1 MVLYYVYLSC
11 FLTGATLMACQ
22 FLLGLLGL
30 GGHHDMAADHDVSH
44 DVGHDAHH
52 EHGADDANHDQ
63 YMAWFMGA
71 FTFRALV
78 AGVTFFGLAGLAAL
92 KEDMDTYL
100 TIAIASAAAVGALFL
115 VATMM
120 RSLSKLR
127 SDGTVRIDR
136 AVGKSGTVYLNIP
149 GQKSGVG
156 KVHLNLQNRTVEYQ
170 AVTPNGD
177 LTTGSKVVV
186 VSVLG
191 SDTVEVVS
199 ATDSGSTPH
208 V

>member
-1 MVLYYVYLSC
+1 
-11 FLTGATLMACQ
+11 MACQ
-22 FLLGLLGL
+22 FLLGLFGL
-30 GGHHDMAADHDVSH
+30 GGHHDLGAGH
-44 DVGHDAHH
+44 DVGHDVHH
-52 EHGADDANHDQ
+52 EHGGEEAEHDQ
-63 YMAWFMGA
+63 YMAWFMGV
-71 FTFRALV
+71 FTLRALV
-78 AGVTFFGLAGLAAL
+78 AGLTFFGLAGLAAL
-92 KEDMDTYL
+92 QANVDSYL
-100 TIAIASAAAVGALFL
+100 TIGIACAAAVGALFL

-136 AVGKSGTVYLNIP
+136 AIGKSGTVYLNIP